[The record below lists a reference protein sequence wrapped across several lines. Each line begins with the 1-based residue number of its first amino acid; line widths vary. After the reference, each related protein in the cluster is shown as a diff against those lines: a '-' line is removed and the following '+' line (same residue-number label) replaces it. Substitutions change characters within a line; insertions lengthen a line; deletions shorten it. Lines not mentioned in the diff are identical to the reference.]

1 MALKTHRAGSVMS
14 SYIQES
20 IRRAAHSGLW
30 CFLSFVTLI
39 LIPLFS
45 FICFS
50 VGKEIKLDDA
60 HWVPVEHLLYKVSF
74 S

>member
-1 MALKTHRAGSVMS
+1 MS
-14 SYIQES
+14 SYIHVS
-20 IRRAAHSGLW
+20 IRRAAESGLW

-39 LIPLFS
+39 LLPFFG

-50 VGKEIKLDDA
+50 EGKEIKLDDA